1 MKLIIKQTSLLLS
14 LCLGLISCKTE
25 KKSNVEDVQL
35 IKKAQ
40 RIHLLTTT
48 IDTHDDIN
56 VKNFTDSINY
66 SQDTETQVNLPK
78 MQRGALDVAWFIVY
92 TGQGDLTAEGYKKAA
107 INAQSKFDAIHRLV
121 NKYAP
126 NNIGLA
132 TNSQQVDSLRKVGKK
147 VAMIGVENA
156 YPIGEDLSEV
166 KRYYDLGARYMSL
179 AHNGHNQFSDS
190 NTGEFDNTAKHE
202 GISELGKKVIDL
214 MNYYGIMV
222 DISHPS
228 KEAIRQTIAHSKAPI
243 IASHSSARALSD
255 HPRNL
260 DDEQLQWVKE
270 SGGVVQT
277 VALALFV
284 NKEKHEKHEAAKK
297 SYASETLDEK
307 TLAEIKK
314 EHPPVSVSDFVDH
327 IDYIKNKIGIDHVG
341 ISSDFDGGGGIEG
354 WQDASETFNVTL
366 ELVKRGYSQEEIAK
380 IWSGNLLR
388 VLDETQRV
396 AQELQSK

>member
-1 MKLIIKQTSLLLS
+1 M
-14 LCLGLISCKTE
+14 
-25 KKSNVEDVQL
+25 KKSIFLLIVALIAASCQDKPTGNPEVQL
-35 IKKAQ
+35 IQKAQ
-40 RIHLLTTT
+40 LIHLKTTT
-48 IDTHDDIN
+48 LDTHDDID
-56 VKNFTDSINY
+56 VKNFTDTLNY
-66 SQDTETQVNLPK
+66 AMDTDTQVNLPK
-78 MQRGALDVAWFIVY
+78 MESGALDVAWFIVY
-92 TGQGDLTAEGYKKAA
+92 TGQGELTKEGYKKAA
-107 INAQSKFDAIHRLV
+107 DNAQAKFDAIHRLV
-121 NKYAP
+121 EEYAP
-126 NNIGLA
+126 NRIGLA
-132 TNSQQVDSLRKVGKK
+132 LSSKDVDSLRKMGKK

-156 YPIGEDLSEV
+156 YPLGEDLTEV

-190 NTGEFDNTAKHE
+190 NTGEFDNTAKHN
-202 GISELGKKVIDL
+202 GISELGKKVIDS

-228 KEAIRQTIAHSKAPI
+228 KEAIRQTIAHSKAPV
-243 IASHSSARALSD
+243 IASHSGARALSD

-284 NKEKHEKHEAAKK
+284 NKEKHEKYREVLKNLENPEDEAA
-297 SYASETLDEK
+297 
-307 TLAEIKK
+307 LAALKK
-314 EHPPVSVSDFVDH
+314 EHPPVDVADFVDQ

-354 WQDASETFNVTL
+354 WADASETFNVTL
-366 ELVKRGYSQEEIAK
+366 ELVRRGYSDEEIAK

-388 VLDETQRV
+388 VLEEV
-396 AQELQSK
+396 AEVAAALQKE